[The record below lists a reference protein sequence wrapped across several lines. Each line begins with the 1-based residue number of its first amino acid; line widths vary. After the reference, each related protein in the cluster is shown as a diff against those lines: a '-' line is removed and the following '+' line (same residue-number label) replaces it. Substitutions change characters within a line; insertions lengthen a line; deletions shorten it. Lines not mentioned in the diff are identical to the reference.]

1 MDPSDHDLL
10 RRLGAARGIAVGA
23 RPAARRFA
31 HGPLE
36 LAYLDWAGEGPT
48 AVFLHGGSLS
58 AHTWD
63 VVCAALADRMRCVA
77 LDLRGHGDSGWS
89 DDYRIEA
96 SVEDVTALI
105 AHLGAPQVHLVG
117 MSLGGCVAG
126 HAAAALGDRVASLT
140 FVDVADQVNFEASA
154 GVRAFMGR
162 IDAVVPRIEDLVA
175 RALRASPLTDPE
187 LMAYRYH
194 SLMTATDGGFMLKQD
209 RRRPHDFP
217 HILGKLA
224 DLADLAAQVTCP
236 VLVVRG
242 GRSRVLTDQTT
253 ADFAARFPAGRWML
267 VAAAGHNVQED
278 NPVDLAAALV
288 AHILG

>member
-1 MDPSDHDLL
+1 MDRDEFG
-10 RRLGAARGIAVGA
+10 RLKHLAAARGLVVDG
-23 RPAARRFA
+23 PPEGRRLRR
-31 HGPLE
+31 GDLE
-36 LAYLDWAGEGPT
+36 LAYLDWGGAGPT

-63 VVCAALADRMRCVA
+63 LVCAALAARMRCVA

-96 SVEDVTALI
+96 SVEDVTALVED
-105 AHLGAPQVHLVG
+105 LGVPRVHLVG

-126 HAAAALGDRVASLT
+126 HATAALGERVASLT
-140 FVDVADQVNFEASA
+140 FVDVGAQVNFEASA
-154 GVRAFMGR
+154 GMREFMGR
-162 IDAVVPRIEDLVA
+162 IDVVPRIEDLVA
-175 RALRASPLTDPE
+175 RALRASPRTDPE

-194 SLMTATDGGFMLKQD
+194 SLMTATEGGFRLKQD
-209 RRRPHDFP
+209 RRRPNDFP

-224 DLADLAAQVTCP
+224 DLADLAPRVTCP

-242 GRSRVLTDQTT
+242 ARSRILTDQTA
-253 ADFAARFPAGRWML
+253 ADFAARFPAGGWTL
-267 VAAAGHNVQED
+267 VAGAGHNVQED
-278 NPVDLAAALV
+278 NPVDLAAALA